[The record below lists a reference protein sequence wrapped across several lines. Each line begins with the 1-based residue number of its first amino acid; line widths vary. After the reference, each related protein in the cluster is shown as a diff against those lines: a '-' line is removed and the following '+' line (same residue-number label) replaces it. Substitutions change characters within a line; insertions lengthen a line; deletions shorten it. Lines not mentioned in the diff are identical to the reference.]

1 MRPFS
6 PEPAIGLV
14 LRVGTTV
21 ASVALAIGFM
31 LSFIAAAHALS
42 HAMLVAGIIVLL
54 FTPVARVVV
63 SLLDFVVARDWL
75 FVALNSVVLFLL
87 GSAFI
92 AALM

>member
-1 MRPFS
+1 
-6 PEPAIGLV
+6 
-14 LRVGTTV
+14 
-21 ASVALAIGFM
+21 M

-63 SLLDFVVARDWL
+63 SLLDFVLNRDWL
-75 FVALNSVVLFLL
+75 FVALNSVVFFLL

-92 AALM
+92 AAFRCRERAQRRAALAAETSGNDSRM